1 MNWKFFKTNWFTA
14 TMVLIVLVL
23 IARKYFPSHF
33 GSAQGQPVRG
43 EKFTEQKG
51 KQESA
56 SFLGLISGGGP
67 GKSQRMPQVEMP
79 VAEAFLRR
87 FAKVA
92 LSEHKKFGT
101 PASVILACAYVNSF
115 AGQRDAAS
123 AANNFFALP
132 CSDGWEG
139 ESAQIG
145 GHCVRKYETAWAS
158 FRDFS
163 IYLSSQEWFGAL
175 RKSAGKDSKAWA
187 KQLGAKGIS
196 DVENFGAEV
205 ARVIEEYQLA
215 RLDGEE

>member
-1 MNWKFFKTNWFTA
+1 
-14 TMVLIVLVL
+14 VLLL
-23 IARKYFPSHF
+23 IGRKYFPAQF
-33 GSAQGQPVRG
+33 GSAPGQPERV

-67 GKSQRMPQVEMP
+67 GKSQRVPSVEMP

-115 AGQRDAAS
+115 AGQRESAT

-132 CSDGWEG
+132 CGDGWEG
-139 ESAQIG
+139 ESAQVG

-175 RKSAGKDSKAWA
+175 RKSAGQDPKLWA
-187 KQLGAKGIS
+187 KQLGSRGIS

-205 ARVIEEYQLA
+205 ARVIEEYQLT
-215 RLDGEE
+215 RLDSEK